1 MGCLSKGPDA
11 PISNTV
17 STGSKT
23 RVRDPWRWYAP
34 HRAIVLLGVVLTSI
48 ALAGGLLGV
57 ANASQ
62 AESATT
68 QLTQRYLV
76 LLAPLR
82 AIRQSAASF
91 QVLATEALDNA
102 APADTLVA
110 GAESD
115 ANAMDKSFET
125 LQRLLAADG
134 DADLAPGLARRMS
147 AYIAAQ
153 DSLGTL
159 LAGGVRTAETAQ
171 QAGAERSAYTSLD
184 ATLAAAQTT
193 VTNRV
198 TTTAEQAHAAANR
211 ARVDLLWSIAIGA
224 AMAGIVIAVLTR
236 HALRVEREQSEQEA
250 EQSDVAR
257 RIAFEASLQTALEMS
272 RAEPA
277 LFGIVADALNQAA
290 PGMPSELLLAD
301 SSKAHFRQV
310 LVSSAQSDDAGCGVI
325 SPDDCPAALRARNMV
340 FPDSTA
346 LDACPHLRGRQCS
359 ALCVPM
365 SVGGNSIGV
374 FHVTAED
381 GSPPSGAVEKDVE
394 VVARRASERLA
405 MLRAFEISQTQ
416 ANSDSLTGLMTR
428 RSLETAV
435 RDLHATG
442 TPYSV
447 AYGDLDHFK
456 DLNDTFGHAAGDR
469 ALRTFSHV
477 LRDSL
482 RPIDIP
488 GRYGGEEFVIVLPEC
503 PVGEARQVL
512 ERVRERLA
520 ERIVVADLP
529 PFTISFGLA
538 SSDQAA
544 DFDHVVALADS
555 ALLSAK
561 AGGRNRVVTSTGT
574 DEPEPASVRLDPMI
588 HSNGDAFDVAA
599 REPQPS

>member
-1 MGCLSKGPDA
+1 
-11 PISNTV
+11 
-17 STGSKT
+17 
-23 RVRDPWRWYAP
+23 
-34 HRAIVLLGVVLTSI
+34 
-48 ALAGGLLGV
+48 
-57 ANASQ
+57 
-62 AESATT
+62 
-68 QLTQRYLV
+68 
-76 LLAPLR
+76 
-82 AIRQSAASF
+82 
-91 QVLATEALDNA
+91 
-102 APADTLVA
+102 
-110 GAESD
+110 
-115 ANAMDKSFET
+115 
-125 LQRLLAADG
+125 
-134 DADLAPGLARRMS
+134 
-147 AYIAAQ
+147 
-153 DSLGTL
+153 
-159 LAGGVRTAETAQ
+159 
-171 QAGAERSAYTSLD
+171 
-184 ATLAAAQTT
+184 
-193 VTNRV
+193 
-198 TTTAEQAHAAANR
+198 
-211 ARVDLLWSIAIGA
+211 
-224 AMAGIVIAVLTR
+224 
-236 HALRVEREQSEQEA
+236 
-250 EQSDVAR
+250 
-257 RIAFEASLQTALEMS
+257 
-272 RAEPA
+272 
-277 LFGIVADALNQAA
+277 
-290 PGMPSELLLAD
+290 
-301 SSKAHFRQV
+301 
-310 LVSSAQSDDAGCGVI
+310 
-325 SPDDCPAALRARNMV
+325 MV

-512 ERVRERLA
+512 ERVRERLG

-561 AGGRNRVVTSTGT
+561 AGGRNRIVTSTGT
-574 DEPEPASVRLDPMI
+574 DEPEPVSVRLDPMI